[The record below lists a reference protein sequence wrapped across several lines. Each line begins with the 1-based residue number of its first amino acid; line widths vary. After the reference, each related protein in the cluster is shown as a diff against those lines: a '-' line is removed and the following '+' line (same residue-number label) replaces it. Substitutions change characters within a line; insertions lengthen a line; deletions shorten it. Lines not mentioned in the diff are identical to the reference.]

1 MLQLRPEQWI
11 SLKQDARERF
21 EADLQAHLRS
31 RFPQRV
37 SEIGDAALAELVR
50 SGIARAERYG
60 VVTRMDVR
68 RFVEYMVE
76 LGSDFDTDP
85 AYPTVQQI
93 LNDPG
98 DSGTRKMDRIDN
110 HATFGRRG

>member
-1 MLQLRPEQWI
+1 
-11 SLKQDARERF
+11 
-21 EADLQAHLRS
+21 
-31 RFPQRV
+31 
-37 SEIGDAALAELVR
+37 
-50 SGIARAERYG
+50 
-60 VVTRMDVR
+60 
-68 RFVEYMVE
+68 MVE